1 MICGTSS
8 FHGLN
13 EFFYVMNMGEAKLI
27 WLALPIY
34 FMWLA
39 QQIADDCCC
48 VIRRNTVS

>member
-13 EFFYVMNMGEAKLI
+13 EFFYVMNMGGAKLI

-34 FMWLA
+34 CYMF
-39 QQIADDCCC
+39 IPTDH
-48 VIRRNTVS
+48 